1 MGASTIWETK
11 RGKKEEKMA
20 ARFVPF
26 KGLARMRWV
35 IMAVFWV
42 ATTLWIKAGYVA
54 AQRQQRQPAPPQVTT
69 PLRTAV
75 DSTKTPSERQSLVIN
90 VTPVRTISDPNP
102 VFRAVAVDGE
112 HGEVFMANDK
122 ESAGTS
128 ILVYNTDFQPTN
140 RIMEPKRRIAGP
152 NSQVGMVC
160 GLTLSPQ
167 HGELYAVSGETGT
180 VNVYPLDANGNTGP
194 ARRLNGIIP
203 RAGAGVYLDAQN
215 DELFITT
222 QHVNR
227 ISVYPRNFEENQEP
241 LRYIQGPDTGLADPH
256 GIFVDS
262 TTNEIFVSN
271 HGNYH
276 AVVPGEGER
285 RGPDSLNRTA
295 LGYGEPGRVY
305 PLAPSTGK
313 FLLPA
318 ISVHSRTASGDAPPI
333 RMIQGPHTQLS
344 LPDGIFRDPDSGEII
359 VANTGGDSILF
370 FPKDANGDVVPDRVL
385 KGPATKIKGP
395 AGVSI
400 DPTRHELW
408 VASWD
413 NHVAGVFPL
422 NANGNMAPLRVI
434 RTSTDDAP
442 QASMG
447 RIGQVAYDPKRK
459 EILAPN

>member
-1 MGASTIWETK
+1 
-11 RGKKEEKMA
+11 MA
-20 ARFVPF
+20 AGSVKVR
-26 KGLARMRWV
+26 LSMRWI
-35 IMAVFWV
+35 IMALFFIVV
-42 ATTLWIKAGYVA
+42 ALWIKIGYVA
-54 AQRQQRQPAPPQVTT
+54 AQGSPKGQQASPTVTKV
-69 PLRTAV
+69 RTAADV
-75 DSTKTPSERQSLVIN
+75 DKAPSARESLVIN
-90 VTPVRTISDPNP
+90 VKPTRTIADPNP
-102 VFRAVAVDGE
+102 VFRAVVIDPE

-128 ILVYNTDFQPTN
+128 ILVYPTDFQPTD

-152 NSQVGMVC
+152 KADVGMVC
-160 GLTLSPQ
+160 GLALSPQ

-180 VNVYPLDANGNTGP
+180 VNVYPMDANGNVGP
-194 ARRLNGIIP
+194 ARLLSGIIP
-203 RAGAGVYLDAQN
+203 RSSAGVFLDVPH

-222 QHVNR
+222 QHANR
-227 ISVYPRNFEENQEP
+227 ISVYRREFTENEEP

-262 TTNEIFVSN
+262 ASGEIFVTN

-285 RGPDSLNRTA
+285 RGPDSLTRTD

-313 FLLPA
+313 FLLPS
-318 ISVHSRTASGDAPPI
+318 ISVHSRTASSNAGPI
-333 RMIQGPHTQLS
+333 RVIQGPHTQLT
-344 LPDGIFRDPDSGEII
+344 LPDGIFRDPETGEII
-359 VANTGGDSILF
+359 VANTGGDSVLF
-370 FPKDANGDVVPDRVL
+370 FSKDASGDAAPVRVL
-385 KGPATKIKGP
+385 KGSLTKIKGP

-400 DPTRHELW
+400 DSKRHELW

-422 NANGNMAPLRVI
+422 NANGNMAPLRVV
-434 RTSTDDAP
+434 RTASDDAP
-442 QASMG
+442 LASMG